1 MNGDSWKMLWI
12 RHAWRL
18 GAHIVNT
25 TKSIH
30 PTDWSPPSWSGDGM
44 RDWSSFVRLK
54 SNSLNAESYPLLHS
68 ER

>member
-12 RHAWRL
+12 RHALRL

-30 PTDWSPPSWSGDGM
+30 PTDWSLPELERRWNERLVNVRALEEQLAKCGELPAITLSG
-44 RDWSSFVRLK
+44 
-54 SNSLNAESYPLLHS
+54 
-68 ER
+68 